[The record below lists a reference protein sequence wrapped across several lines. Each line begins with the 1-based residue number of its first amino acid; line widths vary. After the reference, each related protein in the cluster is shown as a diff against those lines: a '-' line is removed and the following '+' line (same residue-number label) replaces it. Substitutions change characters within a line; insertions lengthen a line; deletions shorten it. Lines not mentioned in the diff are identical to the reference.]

1 MKTWFI
7 TGASRGFGRIWA
19 EAALKRGDKVT
30 ATARKLEDV
39 ADLKDCFGDA
49 VLPLALDV
57 TNPEQVPQVVQ
68 QAYKQFGKL
77 DVLVN
82 NAGYSLLA
90 AVEEASDEQIHD
102 LTLICRQPPYGYTIR
117 MSLRTVSTAILAI
130 TLGYV
135 STYRGAAQGNG
146 VRVLASNGMKA
157 ALEELRPQCE
167 RAIGQPI
174 MLQFSSTAALK
185 RRIQA
190 GEGFDVTVISA
201 EAITSLI
208 KEGKLVGDSR
218 KDVAKSELGI
228 GIQAGSTR
236 ADMRTP
242 EGLKRTLL
250 QAKSITYPQ
259 DGATR
264 SDIEKMFEALGI
276 AADVKPKIILAP
288 SSGAAT
294 ESVANGKATLVLTLF
309 SEIVP
314 VAGTALPGQFH
325 DAVHFQA
332 AQSTGASDVK
342 AAQMLI
348 AFLTGPEAAAIY
360 TTKGLE
366 PPASSNNRRI
376 IRGIRSRL
384 FSGSKRERHYTGC

>member
-1 MKTWFI
+1 
-7 TGASRGFGRIWA
+7 
-19 EAALKRGDKVT
+19 
-30 ATARKLEDV
+30 
-39 ADLKDCFGDA
+39 
-49 VLPLALDV
+49 
-57 TNPEQVPQVVQ
+57 
-68 QAYKQFGKL
+68 
-77 DVLVN
+77 
-82 NAGYSLLA
+82 
-90 AVEEASDEQIHD
+90 
-102 LTLICRQPPYGYTIR
+102 
-117 MSLRTVSTAILAI
+117 
-130 TLGYV
+130 
-135 STYRGAAQGNG
+135 
-146 VRVLASNGMKA
+146 MKA

-185 RRIQA
+185 KRIEA
-190 GEGFDVTVISA
+190 GERFDVTVISA
-201 EAITSLI
+201 EAIASLI
-208 KEGKLVGDSR
+208 QEGKLVGNSR

-228 GIQAGSTR
+228 GIRAGSTR

-294 ESVANGKATLVLTLF
+294 ENVANGKATLVLTLF

-314 VAGTALPGQFH
+314 VAGTEILGPLPGQFQ

-332 AQSTGASDVK
+332 AESTGASDVK

-348 AFLTGPEAAAIY
+348 AFLTGPQAAAIY
-360 TTKGLE
+360 RTKGLE
-366 PPASSNNRRI
+366 PQASS
-376 IRGIRSRL
+376 
-384 FSGSKRERHYTGC
+384 K